1 MTLKGKALEDFD
13 KGQKQGHVD
22 GYMKV
27 GMKREDSVLRINAH
41 PKVLTTEEALK
52 NQVDKMDLAS

>member
-13 KGQKQGHVD
+13 KGQKQRHVD